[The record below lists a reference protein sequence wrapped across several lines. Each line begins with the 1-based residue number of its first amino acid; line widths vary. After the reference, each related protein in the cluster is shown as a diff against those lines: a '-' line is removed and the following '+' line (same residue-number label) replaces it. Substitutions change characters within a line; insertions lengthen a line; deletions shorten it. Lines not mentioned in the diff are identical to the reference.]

1 MSDIE
6 HIEQMVNAYTDKVIA
21 HTIDAVIQTI
31 DLYTDKNG
39 MVKATAL
46 KGALGTAFHKQIEKG
61 DNGK

>member
-6 HIEQMVNAYTDKVIA
+6 QAVNKYTAQVIEYTL
-21 HTIDAVIQTI
+21 DAVKKTI

-46 KGALGTAFHKQIEKG
+46 KGALGTVFHNKVKG
-61 DNGK
+61 DNDK